1 MSGVN
6 LDVLSDEQWD
16 EWIAGCR
23 TLRAQR
29 DRYVGADQ
37 LTPLA
42 TPKAVRKSSKKKQHE
57 RSHLVSISPVKKII

>member
-23 TLRAQR
+23 TLRTLR
-29 DRYVGADQ
+29 DRHISTDQ
-37 LTPLA
+37 LTP
-42 TPKAVRKSSKKKQHE
+42 VSSSKAIRQSSEKSNTKTK
-57 RSHLVSISPVKKII
+57 R

>member
-23 TLRAQR
+23 TLRTLR
-29 DRYVGADQ
+29 DRHLSDDQ
-37 LTPLA
+37 LTPAL
-42 TPKAVRKSSKKKQHE
+42 SSKASRQSLAKTQCPSKAPTE
-57 RSHLVSISPVKKII
+57 